1 MNPLTLDDLLTLE
14 EYASQ
19 RGEFFDSHQRYVDR
33 YRRVQ
38 IGPRSTLVF
47 ENRQTLWF
55 RIHEVLRVARLAE
68 PEMLQEELEVY
79 NRLLP
84 NQGCLQAALLIAVQ
98 DETRINKELAP
109 WQAMRGDELA
119 LHLGPCRYPANLYTS
134 RPEDRCIG
142 AAHWVQF
149 VLDDGGREYLRDP
162 KQPTVIRIT
171 LPSYQY
177 ESAPLSNDVRW
188 SLLED
193 LTGPMTR

>member
-14 EYASQ
+14 EYASR
-19 RGEFFDSHQRYVDR
+19 RGEFFDAHRRYVDR

-55 RIHEVLRVARLAE
+55 RIHEILRVARLME

-84 NQGCLQAALLIAVQ
+84 GQGCLQAALLITVQ
-98 DETRINKELAP
+98 DETRLDRELAP

-119 LHLGPCRYPANLYTS
+119 LYLGPIRYPANLYTA

-149 VLDDGGREYLRDP
+149 VLDEAGQETLRDVR
-162 KQPTVIRIT
+162 QPAVIRVS
-171 LPSYQY
+171 LPTYQY
-177 ESAPLSNDVRW
+177 DSAPLSPDVRW

-193 LTGPMTR
+193 LTGRLPA